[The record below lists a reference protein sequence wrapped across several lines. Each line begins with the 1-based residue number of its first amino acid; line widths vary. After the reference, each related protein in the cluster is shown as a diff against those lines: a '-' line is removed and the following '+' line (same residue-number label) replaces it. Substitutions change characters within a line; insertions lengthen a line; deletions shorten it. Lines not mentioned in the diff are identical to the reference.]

1 MCDIVYLMVKKT
13 EQKKTEFI
21 SLRVSKD
28 VKSKLEAI
36 ALQQDRPLSWVVS
49 KILEKHV
56 NSKQAGKL

>member
-1 MCDIVYLMVKKT
+1 MCDIVYLMAKKI
-13 EQKKTEFI
+13 EQKKTEFL

-28 VKSKLEAI
+28 VKNKLETI
-36 ALQQDRPLSWVVS
+36 AAQQERPLSWVVS

>member
-1 MCDIVYLMVKKT
+1 MAKKI
-13 EQKKTEFI
+13 EQKKTEFL

-28 VKSKLEAI
+28 VKNKLEII
-36 ALQQDRPLSWVVS
+36 AAQQERPLSWVVS